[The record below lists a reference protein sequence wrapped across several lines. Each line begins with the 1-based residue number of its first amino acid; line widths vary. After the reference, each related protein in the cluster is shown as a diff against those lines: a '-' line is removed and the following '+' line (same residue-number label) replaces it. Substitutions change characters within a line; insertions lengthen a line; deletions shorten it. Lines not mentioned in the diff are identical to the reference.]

1 MIVADSN
8 LIAYLLIPG
17 DRTKVSEE
25 VLRRDSHWAVPLLW
39 RSEFRNILTLY
50 MRQEGIVVAQAK
62 ITMSKAERLVSDR
75 EYAVNSEAV
84 LDFLQKT
91 ALSAYDAEFVVLAQH
106 FDTKVVTTDSKLLK
120 EAPDRAVSPEG
131 FLGIEC

>member
-17 DRTKVSEE
+17 DRNQVSEE

-50 MRQEGIVVAQAK
+50 MRHEGMVVEQAK
-62 ITMSKAERLVSDR
+62 ITMSKAERLLSDR

-84 LDFLQKT
+84 LDFVQKT
-91 ALSAYDAEFVVLAQH
+91 TLSAYDAEFVVLAEH
-106 FDTKVVTTDSKLLK
+106 FHAKVVTTDSKLLK
-120 EAPDRAVSPEG
+120 EVPDRAVSPEG
-131 FLGIEC
+131 FLGIGC

>member
-1 MIVADSN
+1 MADSN

-17 DRTKVSEE
+17 DRNKVSEE
-25 VLRRDSHWAVPLLW
+25 VLCRDSHWAVPLLW

-50 MRQEGIVVAQAK
+50 MRHEGMVIEQAK

-84 LDFLQKT
+84 LDFVQKT

-106 FDTKVVTTDSKLLK
+106 FNTKVVTTDLKLLK

>member
-17 DRTKVSEE
+17 DRNKVSEE

-50 MRQEGIVVAQAK
+50 MRHEGMVIEQAK

-84 LDFLQKT
+84 LDFVQKT

-106 FDTKVVTTDSKLLK
+106 FNTKFVTTDLKLLN

>member
-17 DRTKVSEE
+17 DRNKVSEE
-25 VLRRDSHWAVPLLW
+25 VLRRDSHWVVPLLW

-50 MRQEGIVVAQAK
+50 MRHEGMVVEQAK
-62 ITMSKAERLVSDR
+62 ITMSKAENLLSDR

-84 LDFLQKT
+84 LDFAQKT
-91 ALSAYDAEFVVLAQH
+91 TLSAYDAEFMVLAEH

-120 EAPDRAVSPEG
+120 EVPDRAVSPEG

>member
-17 DRTKVSEE
+17 DRNQVSEE

-50 MRQEGIVVAQAK
+50 MRHEGMVVEQAK
-62 ITMSKAERLVSDR
+62 ITMSKVERLLSDR

-84 LDFLQKT
+84 LDFVQKT
-91 ALSAYDAEFVVLAQH
+91 ALSAYDAEFVVLAEH

-120 EAPDRAVSPEG
+120 AVPDRAVSPEG
-131 FLGIEC
+131 FLGIES

>member
-17 DRTKVSEE
+17 DRNQVSEE

-50 MRQEGIVVAQAK
+50 MRHEGMVVEQAK
-62 ITMSKAERLVSDR
+62 ITMSKAERLLGDR

-84 LDFLQKT
+84 LDFVQKT
-91 ALSAYDAEFVVLAQH
+91 TLSAYDAEFVVLAEH
-106 FDTKVVTTDSKLLK
+106 FHTKVVTTDSKLLK
-120 EAPDRAVSPEG
+120 EVPDRAVSPEG

>member
-17 DRTKVSEE
+17 DRNKVSED

-50 MRQEGIVVAQAK
+50 MRHEGMVVEQAK
-62 ITMSKAERLVSDR
+62 VTISKAERLLSER

-84 LDFLQKT
+84 LDYVQKT
-91 ALSAYDAEFVVLAQH
+91 TLSAYDAEFVVLAEH
-106 FDTKVVTTDSKLLK
+106 FDTKVVTTDLKLLNG
-120 EAPDRAVSPEG
+120 APDRAISPEE
-131 FLGIEC
+131 FLGFGC

>member
-17 DRTKVSEE
+17 DRNQVSEE

-50 MRQEGIVVAQAK
+50 MRHEGMVVEQAK
-62 ITMSKAERLVSDR
+62 ITMSKAERLLSDR

-84 LDFLQKT
+84 LDFVKKT
-91 ALSAYDAEFVVLAQH
+91 TLSAYDAEFVVLAEH

-120 EAPDRAVSPEG
+120 EVPGRAVSPEG

>member
-17 DRTKVSEE
+17 DRNQVSEE
-25 VLRRDSHWAVPLLW
+25 VLRRDSHWVVPLLW

-50 MRQEGIVVAQAK
+50 MRHEGMVVEQAK
-62 ITMSKAERLVSDR
+62 ITMSKVERLLSDR

-84 LDFLQKT
+84 LDFVQKT
-91 ALSAYDAEFVVLAQH
+91 PLSAYDAEFVVLAEH

-120 EAPDRAVSPEG
+120 AVPDRAVSPEG
-131 FLGIEC
+131 FLGIES

>member
-17 DRTKVSEE
+17 EKNKVSED
-25 VLRRDSHWAVPLLW
+25 VLRRDNHWAVPLLW

-50 MRQEGIVVAQAK
+50 MRREGMMIEQAK
-62 ITMSKAERLVSDR
+62 VTMSKAERLLTDR

-84 LDFLQKT
+84 LDFVQRT
-91 ALSAYDAEFVVLAQH
+91 SLSAYDAEFVVLAEH
-106 FDTKVVTTDSKLLK
+106 LNTKVVTTDRKLIK
-120 EAPDRAVSPEG
+120 EAPYRAVSPDE
-131 FLGIEC
+131 FLGM

>member
-17 DRTKVSEE
+17 DRNQVSEE
-25 VLRRDSHWAVPLLW
+25 VLRRDNHWAVPLLW

-50 MRQEGIVVAQAK
+50 MRHEGMVVEQAK
-62 ITMSKAERLVSDR
+62 ITMSKAERLLIDN

-84 LDFLQKT
+84 LDVVQKT
-91 ALSAYDAEFVVLAQH
+91 SLSAYDAEFVVLAEH

-120 EAPDRAVSPEG
+120 AVPDRAVSPEG